1 LKSFFCIYVA
11 AWFVTVAWVITAT
24 WVVTATWLAFF
35 RTDFV
40 EELDHLVGVVA
51 VHLMSV
57 TRVVPLNVNASLL
70 KVIGIF
76 LSLTARHDIVCSTVA
91 DHVRHVVGVDV
102 SVSAESGMLVGTLLR
117 SASTDHVV
125 LWRHWNRIAT
135 AFVSTVDRTR
145 PVAHSVDTTALACEL
160 SKFTLDVDRLAS
172 YFHHF
177 LSVVTPIMEAK

>member
-1 LKSFFCIYVA
+1 
-11 AWFVTVAWVITAT
+11 
-24 WVVTATWLAFF
+24 
-35 RTDFV
+35 
-40 EELDHLVGVVA
+40 
-51 VHLMSV
+51 MSV

-70 KVIGIF
+70 KVVGIF
-76 LSLTARHDIVCSTVA
+76 LTLAARHDIVCSTVA

-145 PVAHSVDTTALACEL
+145 PVAHSVDATALACEL
-160 SKFTLDVDRLAS
+160 SKLTLDVDRLAS
-172 YFHHF
+172 YFHNS
-177 LSVVTPIMEAK
+177 LSVCHTHHGSQVTSRRESRDTDERVVDFKILLVST